1 MGDIPNYAPAEL
13 KIVDNSALL
22 STYAEFGTFYIDFR
36 YRKIRGFIRWQT
48 NDLKNTVD
56 NSYNTDK

>member
-22 STYAEFGTFYIDFR
+22 STYAEFRTFYIDFR
-36 YRKIRGFIRWQT
+36 YRKIRGFIRRQT

>member
-1 MGDIPNYAPAEL
+1 MGDIPNYAPAKL

-22 STYAEFGTFYIDFR
+22 STYAEFGTVYIDFR
-36 YRKIRGFIRWQT
+36 HRKIRGFIQWQT
-48 NDLKNTVD
+48 NDRKNTVD

>member
-1 MGDIPNYAPAEL
+1 MGDIPDYAPAEL

-36 YRKIRGFIRWQT
+36 HRKIRGFIQWQT
-48 NDLKNTVD
+48 NDRKNTVD